1 MLYMLLLSLVCAL
14 LVFAAAYGAAS
25 LALERLY
32 MSPDA
37 IASRQAEYYTEFAG
51 YVSGNEVSGRDSAA
65 VARWNNREEYAPR

>member
-37 IASRQAEYYTEFAG
+37 IASRQAEY
-51 YVSGNEVSGRDSAA
+51 
-65 VARWNNREEYAPR
+65 